1 MIDRIVPADAIAVE
15 ATDETT
21 LGLDSLSPDEL
32 AAVAT
37 AVPHRQREMIAGRDC
52 ARRALARLG
61 MDVPSIPP
69 DADRVPCWPHGVV
82 GSITHAPGYVAAI
95 VAHARDHAGLGID
108 AERIDRV
115 AANLAHLIA
124 VPDELAWIATR
135 PDPAAARALVFSA
148 KEAAYKSQ
156 FPTTRERLDFLDAR
170 VLVDG
175 DAFTITWRAGTRAA
189 ALPPIEGR
197 IALGATHVVTVAR
210 WR

>member
-1 MIDRIVPADAIAVE
+1 MLGRIVPADAIAVE

-21 LGLDSLSPDEL
+21 LGLDSLSPDER
-32 AAVAT
+32 AAVAS

-61 MDVPSIPP
+61 MDAPSIPP

-115 AANLAHLIA
+115 APGIAHLIA
-124 VPDELAWIATR
+124 RPDELAWIAAQ
-135 PDPAAARALVFSA
+135 PDPALARALVFSA

-156 FPTTRERLDFLDAR
+156 FPTTRERLDFLDAH
-170 VLVDG
+170 VLVEG
-175 DAFTITWRAGTRAA
+175 DRFTVAWRAGTRAA
-189 ALPPIEGR
+189 ELPPIEGR
-197 IALGATHVVTVAR
+197 YTVGAAHVVTLAR